1 MNKDSWF
8 KTDTCLD
15 TFGTAVCK
23 KNRFWLVLSDILFDS
38 HSFTVPGSPIT
49 HSYIVEIGCIHMP
62 AQWLIRVRDVLNLW
76 PKVKGYY
83 LLNWA
88 HFVPKV
94 GSNCHLMIQAVFIFF
109 CFGLIFSRYW
119 LICNPI
125 CFVGIQHFEMTF
137 FFVDLLQKSRKFCL
151 WFSFIKNGL
160 WTSLRNDCLCPRN
173 YLLLCISLYYESK
186 S

>member
-1 MNKDSWF
+1 MQ
-8 KTDTCLD
+8 
-15 TFGTAVCK
+15 
-23 KNRFWLVLSDILFDS
+23 KNSFLISFFSDILFDS

-49 HSYIVEIGCIHMP
+49 HPYIVAIGCIHMP

-94 GSNCHLMIQAVFIFF
+94 GSNCHLMIQHVFFF
-109 CFGLIFSRYW
+109 LFWFNL
-119 LICNPI
+119 
-125 CFVGIQHFEMTF
+125 FEILTDMRSNLFRWDSVLWNDIHYFF
-137 FFVDLLQKSRKFCL
+137 FFVNLLQKSRKFCL

-173 YLLLCISLYYESK
+173 YLLLCISLYFDSK